1 MPTRCLLILLDGVG
15 DRAHDILGGLTP
27 LAAAD
32 TPAFD
37 ALAARGCNGLY
48 HAGRM
53 GQALPSENA
62 HFAMFGYDAAEFP
75 GRGPLEALGA
85 GVDLAPG
92 EVAVLAHLACL
103 GVDAQG
109 RMRLDRDC
117 PRMPE
122 DEAQAF
128 LSALPAM
135 ETRTLRIRFC
145 RTKGVFGV
153 LVLSGDCGPRFTDTN
168 PMVEG
173 RMLSEVLP
181 LAEAG
186 AASANT
192 AAAVK
197 DYLVAAHRALAAHPA
212 NAQRA
217 RQGLPPVNGL
227 VTQRAGR
234 LTKVPSMAERFG
246 LRGLTISSGAVYH
259 GLARFLGME
268 VMAVKDTGDPGRD
281 LARRLEMAMEVQ
293 RGHDFIHVHTKAPD
307 QAAHH
312 KDPEAKR
319 DVIAA
324 LDQAAAPALEALSSD
339 PDVLVA
345 LTADHSTPS
354 AGELIHSGEPVPLA
368 MAGPGVRVDR
378 VHRFHEV
385 AAAAGAMGCVR
396 GSEFMLLVLNHL
408 DRARLAGIR
417 DVPGDP
423 AYWPGPYA
431 PFTLPP
437 DNEH

>member
-15 DRAHDILGGLTP
+15 DRAHPVLGGLTP

-62 HFAMFGYDAAEFP
+62 HFAMFGYDGAEFP

-92 EVAVLAHLACL
+92 EVAVLAHLAGL
-103 GVDAQG
+103 DVDAKG
-109 RMRLDRDC
+109 RARLALDC
-117 PRMPE
+117 PKLPE
-122 DEAQAF
+122 DEALAF
-128 LSALPAM
+128 LSALP
-135 ETRTLRIRFC
+135 EGQWRGVRIRFE

-153 LVLSGDCGPRFTDTN
+153 LVLSGDCGPRFTDSN

-173 RMLSEVLP
+173 RMLSEILP

-186 AASANT
+186 ATSANT

-212 NAQRA
+212 NADRA
-217 RQGLPPVNGL
+217 GRGLPPINGL

-234 LTKVPSMAERFG
+234 LTKVPSMNERFG

-268 VMAVKDTGDPGRD
+268 VMAVEDTGDPGRD
-281 LARRLEMAMEVQ
+281 LARRLEMAMET
-293 RGHDFIHVHTKAPD
+293 RLGFDFIHVHTKAPD
-307 QAAHH
+307 QAAHQ
-312 KDPEAKR
+312 KDPLAKR
-319 DVIAA
+319 DVLKVLDEAA
-324 LDQAAAPALEALSSD
+324 GPALETLAAD

-354 AGELIHSGEPVPLA
+354 AGGLIHSGEPVPLTL
-368 MAGPGVRVDR
+368 AGSGVRVDR

-385 AAAAGAMGCVR
+385 AAAAGALGCVR
-396 GSEFMLLVLNHL
+396 GQEFMYLVLNHL
-408 DRARLAGIR
+408 DKARLAGIR

-423 AYWPGPYA
+423 AYWPGPYS

-437 DNEH
+437 QEP